1 MKLGSDTHSV
11 DRVANDA
18 TIVVDVKKDRVEASQ
33 LESSELL
40 VLQKCIQVFVEKKE
54 YPLITLPEFTWVD
67 KEVGTFFSGY
77 NDKSDIKNLLSW
89 LTIFLIKEDKLF
101 LIALR
106 TC

>member
-1 MKLGSDTHSV
+1 M
-11 DRVANDA
+11 
-18 TIVVDVKKDRVEASQ
+18 
-33 LESSELL
+33 
-40 VLQKCIQVFVEKKE
+40 EKKE